1 MSEAEPNA
9 LKNSL
14 AGTVAGVAQVFSGQ
28 PFDTGKIFFFFFH
41 FLSFISSTINPI
53 LQFVLSV
60 KVRLQSQGHGKDKL
74 YNGVVDCVQK
84 IVKNEGLGAFYKVC
98 VFHFFHFLLQIK
110 KVSLWFK

>member
-28 PFDTGKIFFFFFH
+28 PFDTGKISFSFFV
-41 FLSFISSTINPI
+41 
-53 LQFVLSV
+53 FVLFLKQLIRDLPSLV
-60 KVRLQSQGHGKDKL
+60 KVRLQSQGQGKDKL

-84 IVKNEGLGAFYKVC
+84 IVKNEGLGAFYKV
-98 VFHFFHFLLQIK
+98 
-110 KVSLWFK
+110 